1 VEVVESPIPPPLP
14 AVIPVKLPT
23 PPPTL
28 ERPPRGTRLSR
39 LYRFFADDLVKDSTP
54 PSPRTRSDSPS
65 PSRRPQFRPSVLYPR
80 SYTVEAICALPH
92 PVPTHSLASTP
103 CMTHLLT
110 GSEDGYIRDYDIFT
124 AVNGKVFLT
133 APQRHHAGV
142 VEGTLKS
149 GQVRSW
155 WENPGTPAPPADA
168 GRSPVHSLAL
178 HSEALWGLS
187 GTDVRNFVRL
197 YPFIGSPLLQSGKIN
212 LFTVRHEPGRLF
224 HVMQEHRGPVSALS
238 LQHDQRG
245 FFSAGWDGQAIVGY
259 TFTDGS
265 LGYKYPVPAMGPRHR
280 QNSAS
285 LRCSCCTAG
294 RARSPSSG
302 LRLSYYT
309 SPVQPDQDR
318 QWTTEQV
325 ISLCNRRR
333 NLKPFRRVNR

>member
-1 VEVVESPIPPPLP
+1 MI
-14 AVIPVKLPT
+14 IT
-23 PPPTL
+23 
-28 ERPPRGTRLSR
+28 
-39 LYRFFADDLVKDSTP
+39 DNLVKDSTP
-54 PSPRTRSDSPS
+54 PSSGTRSVSPS

-142 VEGTLKS
+142 VEGTMKA
-149 GQVRSW
+149 GQIRSW
-155 WENPGTPAPPADA
+155 WENPGRIPAQSADT

-187 GTDVRNFVRL
+187 GADVRNFVRL
-197 YPFIGSPLLQSGKIN
+197 DPFICDSPYLQSGKIN

-224 HVMQEHRGPVSALS
+224 HVMQEHNHGSPVSALS
-238 LQHDQRG
+238 LQHDERG

-259 TFTDGS
+259 TFTGGS
-265 LGYKYPVPAMGPRHR
+265 LGYEYPVSAMGPRHR
-280 QNSAS
+280 QNIAS
-285 LRCSCCTAG
+285 LRFSRCTAG

-302 LRLSYYT
+302 LRLPDYT

-318 QWTTEQV
+318 QWTTGQV
-325 ISLCNRRR
+325 VSLCNRRR
-333 NLKPFRRVNR
+333 NLKSFWRANR

>member
-1 VEVVESPIPPPLP
+1 
-14 AVIPVKLPT
+14 
-23 PPPTL
+23 
-28 ERPPRGTRLSR
+28 
-39 LYRFFADDLVKDSTP
+39 
-54 PSPRTRSDSPS
+54 
-65 PSRRPQFRPSVLYPR
+65 
-80 SYTVEAICALPH
+80 
-92 PVPTHSLASTP
+92 
-103 CMTHLLT
+103 MTHLLT

-155 WENPGTPAPPADA
+155 WENPGTSPPSADA
-168 GRSPVHSLAL
+168 GRSPVHSLVL
-178 HSEALWGLS
+178 HSDALWGLS

-197 YPFIGSPLLQSGKIN
+197 DPFMCDLPFLQSGKIN

-265 LGYKYPVPAMGPRHR
+265 LWLQASCASNGTSTPA
-280 QNSAS
+280 
-285 LRCSCCTAG
+285 
-294 RARSPSSG
+294 
-302 LRLSYYT
+302 
-309 SPVQPDQDR
+309 
-318 QWTTEQV
+318 
-325 ISLCNRRR
+325 
-333 NLKPFRRVNR
+333 K